1 MRRRVRPRQ
10 CRCGH
15 RPPFQRETGSPT
27 SSPSSGPTSFR
38 RVLPFQPPTH
48 LGAGHAQPSSGWHPT
63 VCARPPH
70 RGQMSQRRV
79 PPYAAGQGC
88 WTMRT
93 STTCPTCSSCT
104 VESLRKRWGVKRPR
118 SWAMETRT
126 RSSRYH
132 TCRRGRRERGAELVG
147 SMAITP
153 LPPRGRA
160 ARPPRPARCAG
171 RPGVPH
177 VARPSAS

>member
-1 MRRRVRPRQ
+1 MRRRLCPRL
-10 CRCGH
+10 H
-15 RPPFQRETGSPT
+15 RSCPPQLETGSPA
-27 SSPSSGPTSFR
+27 SAPSSGPGSFR
-38 RVLPFQPPTH
+38 RVVPFHPPTH
-48 LGAGHAQPSSGWHPT
+48 LRAGHAQPSSGWHPT

-70 RGQMSQRRV
+70 RGQRSHRRV
-79 PPYAAGQGC
+79 PPCAVGQGC

-93 STTCPTCSSCT
+93 STRCPSCSSCT
-104 VESLRKRWGVKRPR
+104 VERLRKRWGVKRPR
-118 SWAMETRT
+118 RPAMDTRT

-132 TCRRGRRERGAELVG
+132 TCRRGRRGREAEPVR
-147 SMAITP
+147 SVAIIP
-153 LPPRGRA
+153 LPLRGRA